1 MPERT
6 LPLSNTG
13 HVGDKSGFA
22 SNGSPLLRGEQKK
35 IGSPNLPPGV
45 TFEPLGSVYGP
56 FG

>member
-1 MPERT
+1 MQERT

-13 HVGDKSGFA
+13 NVGDKSGFA
-22 SNGSPLLRGEQKK
+22 SNGSPLHRAEQKK
-35 IGSPNLPPGV
+35 IGSPNLPSSV